1 MRHCLRWLG
10 SPPTR
15 FPQPFGLRG
24 PEEMGAAR
32 KRRKFSKGKAA
43 RRAARELAGQPPAER
58 IIPDKR
64 RKPPKHRK
72 PIRLEDLY

>member
-1 MRHCLRWLG
+1 MK
-10 SPPTR
+10 
-15 FPQPFGLRG
+15 
-24 PEEMGAAR
+24 

-43 RRAARELAGQPPAER
+43 RRVARELAGQPPPER

-72 PIRLEDLY
+72 PFVREELD